1 MQRKKLM
8 DTPMRM
14 TRPDVPD
21 LPEKDQNRR
30 FNLCYDAHVDDS
42 TGEDVLVIDFYLPKD
57 KSLHKRLFFNG
68 ERWFTEYAGGTVS
81 RESLK
86 INGSI
91 ITTTATHR
99 STTGAI

>member
-1 MQRKKLM
+1 
-8 DTPMRM
+8 MRM

-30 FNLCYDAHVDDS
+30 FNLCYDAYVDDS

-68 ERWFTEYAGGTVS
+68 ERWFTEYADGSTSVCF
-81 RESLK
+81 LTAK
-86 INGSI
+86 NGS
-91 ITTTATHR
+91 R
-99 STTGAI
+99 STPTALSAENH